1 MNELEILASLRDEV
15 PVEASPRI
23 EHAVMTAIQT
33 RPALAGTRKQPARGV
48 RLRPALAG
56 AIAVAIGAGTFAGVE
71 LWRSP
76 AASHEAVAWSGRP
89 TAAWPVSQPSYGRAR
104 TEAQLI
110 DYVTRA
116 AAAAPGRAPKPDE
129 WVAVKVE
136 YADSSK
142 GSGGY
147 IFGPPD
153 ERKISLVWYRGDQ
166 CAIASVPDV
175 PASLL
180 PAKTVTG
187 KLTIDRGYMGPG
199 CGAGTTLGGWK
210 SVTYSYLN
218 SLPTD
223 PAALESV
230 LLAGNPPGGLIPPR
244 EAAIFDAIVNLL
256 TAGAPQGIVIPPKL
270 EAAVYRVMQQLPG
283 VHFEASADLAGR
295 TGLGFWMVR
304 EGYLKQEIVID
315 PLTYTFMG
323 FKDVAIK
330 DHAMTGSDGTRY
342 VAKGHVM
349 GWAAL
354 LGSAIV
360 RHPGQLP

>member
-1 MNELEILASLRDEV
+1 MGRTELRPDRRRDRSADGHRSVPDQPRPAAAAKAACRPQPVDHFLRRTSVNELEILASLRDEV

-175 PASLL
+175 PANLP
-180 PAKTVTG
+180 PAKTVNG
-187 KLTIDRGYMGPG
+187 KL
-199 CGAGTTLGGWK
+199 
-210 SVTYSYLN
+210 
-218 SLPTD
+218 
-223 PAALESV
+223 
-230 LLAGNPPGGLIPPR
+230 
-244 EAAIFDAIVNLL
+244 
-256 TAGAPQGIVIPPKL
+256 
-270 EAAVYRVMQQLPG
+270 
-283 VHFEASADLAGR
+283 
-295 TGLGFWMVR
+295 
-304 EGYLKQEIVID
+304 
-315 PLTYTFMG
+315 
-323 FKDVAIK
+323 
-330 DHAMTGSDGTRY
+330 
-342 VAKGHVM
+342 
-349 GWAAL
+349 
-354 LGSAIV
+354 
-360 RHPGQLP
+360 